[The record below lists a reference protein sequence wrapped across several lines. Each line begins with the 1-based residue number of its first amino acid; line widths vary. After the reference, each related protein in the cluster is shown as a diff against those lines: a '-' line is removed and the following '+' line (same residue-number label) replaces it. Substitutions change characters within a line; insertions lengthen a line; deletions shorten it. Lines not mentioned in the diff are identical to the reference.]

1 MIKACTFPICV
12 AILAAISA
20 CDDTVKFTT
29 KFASDVAPARRT
41 VSILG
46 VYKDGRMSVDGWQAL
61 APHLMTAFGGGDC
74 AVGYDMLASAN
85 QNLAGAID
93 DYAQAD
99 GPTDDLLAQLAP
111 AARGDSILVLT
122 FAGKLPR
129 HGVADAGPGST
140 APPSTG
146 SPSGGGRM
154 GGGSRGGG
162 RMRGSMP
169 RPPAEDPNALDI
181 SASLYS
187 VRDSHSIALLSLE
200 YTGASV
206 EDALTKFATKLAASF
221 PQAVC
226 AGWNWD
232 AKIDPDRIRQSVDE

>member
-1 MIKACTFPICV
+1 MTKPCTFAACV
-12 AILAAISA
+12 AIFGAISG

-46 VYKDGRMSVDGWQAL
+46 VYKDGRMSVDGWEAL
-61 APHLMTAFGGGDC
+61 APHVMTAFGGGEC

-85 QNLAGAID
+85 QNLAAAID

-122 FAGKLPR
+122 FAGKLPQR
-129 HGVADAGPGST
+129 GIADAGARST
-140 APPSTG
+140 SSPSMG
-146 SPSGGGRM
+146 SPRGGGRM
-154 GGGSRGGG
+154 GGSRGGG
-162 RMRGSMP
+162 RMRGGVP
-169 RPPAEDPNALDI
+169 GPAADDPNALDI

-187 VRDSHSIALLSLE
+187 VRDSRSIALLSLE

-206 EDALTKFATKLAASF
+206 EDALTKFATRLAASF

-232 AKIDPDRIRQSVDE
+232 AKVDPDRIRQSADE

>member
-1 MIKACTFPICV
+1 MIKASTLPIGV
-12 AILAAISA
+12 AALLVATSA
-20 CDDTVKFTT
+20 CDDGVKFTT
-29 KFASDVAPARRT
+29 KFASDVAPARRS

-46 VYKDGRMSVDGWQAL
+46 VYKDGRMSVEGWETL
-61 APHLMTAFGGGDC
+61 APHVLPALGGGKC
-74 AVGYDMLASAN
+74 AVGYDALVSAN
-85 QNLAGAID
+85 GNLAGAID

-129 HGVADAGPGST
+129 RGAADAGARPS
-140 APPSTG
+140 APPTMG
-146 SPSGGGRM
+146 GPRGGGRM
-154 GGGSRGGG
+154 GGARGGG
-162 RMRGSMP
+162 RMRGPMP
-169 RPPAEDPNALDI
+169 GPSSDDPNALDI

-187 VRDSHSIALLSLE
+187 VRDSRSVALVELQ

-206 EDALTKFATKLAASF
+206 DEAMTKFAAKLAASF

-232 AKIDPDRIRQSVDE
+232 AKVDPDRIRQIVDE